1 MDYHSNL
8 KTQPFL
14 MSITTTGVFKS
25 RIITPIGFDLCY
37 THLALDDILEKKQEN
52 YKKIKLYF
60 WSYKWPQTSA
70 TVALA
75 VGLKSSVT
83 AVRFGLRSNTGRA
96 RSKTLDFLQ
105 ILRKEKV
112 GKARILNYLCS
123 FDVLSQ
129 EIAAIAAVRTSLWSK
144 GCKFEHKKILNVKVK
159 HLSKVVGHKENLEQI
174 PKIQH

>member
-1 MDYHSNL
+1 M
-8 KTQPFL
+8 
-14 MSITTTGVFKS
+14 KS
-25 RIITPIGFDLCY
+25 FG
-37 THLALDDILEKKQEN
+37 
-52 YKKIKLYF
+52 IKLPGDF
-60 WSYKWPQTSA
+60 PHKVPNLR
-70 TVALA
+70 VCI
-75 VGLKSSVT
+75 SSESSRT
-83 AVRFGLRSNTGRA
+83 RSG
-96 RSKTLDFLQ
+96 DFLQ

-159 HLSKVVGHKENLEQI
+159 HLSKVVSHKETLEQI

>member
-1 MDYHSNL
+1 
-8 KTQPFL
+8 
-14 MSITTTGVFKS
+14 MSVTGVFKS
-25 RIITPIGFDLCY
+25 RSPYD
-37 THLALDDILEKKQEN
+37 KKF
-52 YKKIKLYF
+52 KLYF

-159 HLSKVVGHKENLEQI
+159 QLSKVVGHKENLEQI

>member
-1 MDYHSNL
+1 
-8 KTQPFL
+8 
-14 MSITTTGVFKS
+14 MSVTGVFKS
-25 RIITPIGFDLCY
+25 RSPYDSYDLCY
-37 THLALDDILEKKQEN
+37 SHLALDDILEKKQEN
-52 YKKIKLYF
+52 HKKFKFYF

-144 GCKFEHKKILNVKVK
+144 GCKFEHKKIFNVKVN
-159 HLSKVVGHKENLEQI
+159 HLSKVVGFN
-174 PKIQH
+174 